1 MESLR
6 QSSHDRFLIAE
17 QADAGALR
25 RAVSSYTERL
35 HVPPSRRGRAE
46 LVATELATNLIRH
59 ADGARCVLAR
69 PIPPSSV
76 ELIAVDAGPGIKDV
90 PAAID
95 GRTRTR
101 SGLGRGLAAVCRMS
115 SHFDLFSEPG
125 YGTTVLAVVDL
136 GQPTARY
143 RAPAPRSWAGV
154 SLGVTEPC
162 GDGWAVAELDRERVV
177 VLVDGLGHGAR
188 ASLAADAALS
198 ALTAFARGPGHLDQ
212 FLDEA
217 DEAMRDTRGAAVAVC
232 RLRPEREELQHLAV
246 GNVSGRIIDGDHER
260 GLPFRNGT
268 LGLRTPYGPRS
279 ARRRVAATH
288 HPWRPGALLLLWS
301 DGLRSSIDLSAHP
314 ALLTHDPAVIA
325 ATLHR
330 THSRERDDATVV
342 VVRNTV
348 TS

>member
-6 QSSHDRFLIAE
+6 QASHDRFIIAE

-25 RAVSSYTERL
+25 RAVSRYTDHL
-35 HVPPSRRGRAE
+35 QVPPGHRGKAE

-59 ADGARCVLAR
+59 ADGAGWVLAR

-76 ELIAVDAGPGIKDV
+76 ELIAVDAGPGIKDIS
-90 PAAID
+90 AAIE
-95 GRTRTR
+95 GRSRTL

-136 GQPTARY
+136 GQTPGGS
-143 RAPAPRSWAGV
+143 RASTPRPWAGV

-162 GDGWAVAELDRERVV
+162 GDGWAVAELDREFVV

-188 ASLAADAALS
+188 ASLAADAAVS
-198 ALTAFARGPGHLDQ
+198 ALTAVPGAPDDLDS
-212 FLDEA
+212 FVDRA
-217 DEAMRDTRGAAVAVC
+217 DEAMRGTRGAAVAVC

-246 GNVSGRIIDGDHER
+246 GNISGRIIDGEQER

-268 LGLRTPYGPRS
+268 LGLRAAHGAQS
-279 ARRRVAATH
+279 GWRRIAATDH
-288 HPWRPGALLLLWS
+288 QWAPGALLVLWS
-301 DGLRSSIDLSAHP
+301 DGLRSSIDFSAHP
-314 ALLTHDPAVIA
+314 VLLAHDPAVIA

-342 VVRNTV
+342 VVRNPV